1 MLNAT
6 TAVERATYKA
16 PILVVSVMLTPST
29 RLKLQAILARI
40 SRDEPVSLQERI
52 ELQKHADRNATV
64 AGWLRQARRRRCQS
78 GPLTG
83 LDRLLDDL
91 NLGPADPEER
101 HRPGQDDLGEWFGGA
116 PGWLRRS

>member
-1 MLNAT
+1 VQVT
-6 TAVERATYKA
+6 
-16 PILVVSVMLTPST
+16 VMLSPST
-29 RLKLQAILARI
+29 RLRLQSIVARI
-40 SRDEPVSLQERI
+40 GRDEPVSLQERI
-52 ELQKHADRNATV
+52 EIQKFADHNATV

-78 GPLTG
+78 APMDGV
-83 LDRLLDDL
+83 DRLLHDL

>member
-1 MLNAT
+1 
-6 TAVERATYKA
+6 
-16 PILVVSVMLTPST
+16 MLTPST
-29 RLKLQAILARI
+29 RLRLQSILARI

-64 AGWLRQARRRRCQS
+64 AGWLRQARRRRAQT

-91 NLGPADPEER
+91 NLSAPFPSDEGPGAAVHAVER
-101 HRPGQDDLGEWFGGA
+101 RGA
-116 PGWLRRS
+116 PLACSVVS

>member
-1 MLNAT
+1 
-6 TAVERATYKA
+6 
-16 PILVVSVMLTPST
+16 MLTPST
-29 RLKLQAILARI
+29 RLRLQSILARI

-64 AGWLRQARRRRCQS
+64 ASWLRQARRRRAQT

-83 LDRLLDDL
+83 LDRFLDDL